1 MTVIAQRIETIELRP
16 LPYSKENE
24 SKLQNRESRKSGGIL
39 QPELRRQSWK
49 SREVAGQSTRENRTG
64 EVLEVAGF
72 SSRSR
77 VRDDLLSL

>member
-24 SKLQNRESRKSGGIL
+24 FKLQNRESRKSGGIL

-49 SREVAGQSTRENRTG
+49 SRGGKAT
-64 EVLEVAGF
+64 
-72 SSRSR
+72 
-77 VRDDLLSL
+77 SL